1 MSYEMRF
8 RDGISDGGSSNLH
21 GGRRVSLRHQQLA
34 DVVSKVAGTRRRDE
48 GVDIAP
54 FLRPHIAE
62 QVGADRAGLRLHRVA
77 IFLVQLGSDIGVER
91 HVERLH
97 FLPQPRSEEHTS
109 ELPSLMRI
117 SYADFCLKKKKQT
130 C

>member
-54 FLRPHIAE
+54 YLRPHIAE
-62 QVGADRAGLRLHRVA
+62 QVGEDRADLRLHRVA

-91 HVERLH
+91 RSDERRVGKECVSTC
-97 FLPQPRSEEHTS
+97 RSRWSPYH
-109 ELPSLMRI
+109 
-117 SYADFCLKKKKQT
+117 
-130 C
+130 